1 MARRQESDGKERLT
15 RGLEGK
21 ERALRFEEVLYTQR
35 RHEISHRRFKHDGSI
50 FRRVRKWRKRRKR
63 PSQGTEGHSEG
74 TRDWKRL

>member
-1 MARRQESDGKERLT
+1 MGIVEAAEGENRTARGKEM
-15 RGLEGK
+15 
-21 ERALRFEEVLYTQR
+21 ALRFEEVLYTR
-35 RHEISHRRFKHDGSI
+35 ARHEISHRRFKHDGSI